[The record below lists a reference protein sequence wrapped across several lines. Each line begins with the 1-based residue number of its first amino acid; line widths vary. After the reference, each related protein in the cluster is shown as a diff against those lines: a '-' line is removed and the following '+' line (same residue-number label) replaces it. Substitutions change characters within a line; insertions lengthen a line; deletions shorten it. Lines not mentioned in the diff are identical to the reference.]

1 MKPWG
6 TQKIVGNMNLNIPS
20 IQKLIDII
28 DSISVPEERCLVGL
42 CYLTGG
48 RISEIIKSSRYKREL
63 SSIKRKQFQLDTI
76 EGHKV
81 LKITIRTLKKRGAE
95 KDTSFRVIPIPLD
108 IPVNKKIIQ
117 LIWGYIK
124 QYTQEEEL
132 FDFKYT
138 KALRIIK
145 ENTGWNPHWI
155 RHIRT
160 THLLRVYKFKEEK
173 VRIYMGWTD
182 LRPLSRYSE
191 LKWVDIV
198 PEYYD

>member
-20 IQKLIDII
+20 IEKLVDII
-28 DSISVPEERCLVGL
+28 EAIEIPEERCLVGL

-48 RISEIIKSSRYKREL
+48 RISEIIGSTRYKRDL
-63 SSIKRKQFQLDTI
+63 SAIKREQFQIDTI
-76 EGHKV
+76 DGHKI
-81 LKITIRTLKKRGAE
+81 LKITIRTLKKRGE
-95 KDTSFRVIPIPLD
+95 HKDSFFRVIPIPLD
-108 IPVNKKIIQ
+108 IKVNKEILR

-124 QYTQEEEL
+124 EFDKKDEL

-145 ENTGWNPHWI
+145 KNTGWNPHWI

-160 THLLRVYKFKEEK
+160 THLLSVYKFKEEK
-173 VRIYMGWTD
+173 VRIFMGWAD

-198 PEYYD
+198 PEYYN